1 MSIFEF
7 ADQLG
12 FNPPIV
18 FEDDTVSEEGLYND
32 VIDFDK
38 LAKTIGKYRS
48 FEFDYREYISN
59 KTTTPSINAIDGT
72 EPESYKIH
80 IPLVINDPEKGERT
94 LQLSGV
100 LNKKIGKVNRNEGSS
115 LFSFK
120 LDANKR
126 IISYIKKIKYETSN
140 EIAIR
145 IETPVYEDY
154 LSLSEIVKTSSN
166 KEVDALI
173 IRKFNEAFRN
183 VKDDATLKWLYEKA
197 PLFVLQQRGNE
208 TLIKDL
214 KTLLA
219 YDLEG
224 ALSWFKDSGTAV
236 MKLLFGFTD
245 PKVLYDYFNTKPEE
259 AIRIYDALQ
268 GDAEVQFTTL
278 LTMLAQLYTREVKN
292 DNIIQGASRRAVT
305 FNIGKGYR
313 LNSDILIKDDQKN
326 IKLERFGPREFEF
339 DIQLNNTDGEAVDI
353 PLKVPINAL
362 LEGPTIFHP
371 LDLVILKDANGN
383 GEVPVCALEVKY
395 LSDEAEWETV
405 INTTLII
412 VNIVGILVSAG
423 ALSAGA
429 TGLTAIIATADIVIS
444 TIDIAVILRRPEL
457 RGTQEGAWLDRN
469 WEAISGTFAIVSVSS
484 AVRQGLIKN
493 GPGIVGKLNKVKDAS
508 SILIRE
514 RIQRLL
520 FQAIINVE
528 ISNFGKTTFRVM
540 PIMRSALRLKI
551 LQSNIERLWKLGITV
566 LESQI
571 EGKAFYGLMYQGEV
585 LFTGNSKKINNFLK
599 NEIFVYGIKN
609 EDIIK
614 VFDELLEIEK
624 LGLRLEAGNWF
635 WKNGFGRELRW
646 AKLKP
651 QIISKNI
658 DIKLEAIRKGDVF
671 EGEVGKRMLE
681 LSKIH
686 GDELVD
692 FSNQVW
698 GKNVRGKFKDDFGD
712 IDFAT
717 KKYIG
722 EVKSKLSNSKIIEQ
736 VHAQL
741 QKYLHKN
748 SLIEEK
754 FLNPQLKQVV
764 LVYEDL
770 GNFTLSDPLLKEL
783 AEDGV
788 IFIEGINNL
797 KKLY

>member
-18 FEDDTVSEEGLYND
+18 FEDNAVSEEGVYND

-48 FEFDYREYISN
+48 FEFDYSEYISN
-59 KTTTPSINAIDGT
+59 KTTTLTINALDGT
-72 EPESYKIH
+72 EPQSYEIH
-80 IPLVINDPEKGERT
+80 IPLIVNDPEKGERT

-100 LNKKIGKVNRNEGSS
+100 LNKKKGKVNRNEGSA

-120 LDANKR
+120 LDASKR

-145 IETPVYEDY
+145 IETPIYEDY
-154 LSLSEIVKTSSN
+154 ISLSEIVKTRRN

-173 IRKFNEAFRN
+173 IREFNDAFRN
-183 VKDDATLKWLYEKA
+183 VSDDATLKWLYEKA
-197 PLFVLQQRGNE
+197 PLFVLKQRGNE

-214 KTLLA
+214 KTLLT

-224 ALSWFKDSGTAV
+224 ALSWFKDSGTAI

-268 GDAEVQFTTL
+268 GTAEVQFTTL
-278 LTMLAQLYTREVKN
+278 LTTLAQLYTREVKN
-292 DNIIQGASRRAVT
+292 DETIQEASRRDVT

-339 DIQLNNTDGEAVDI
+339 DIQLNNTEGETVDI

-362 LEGPTIFHP
+362 LDGPTIFHP

-429 TGLTAIIATADIVIS
+429 TGFTAVIAAADIVIS

-457 RGTQEGAWLDRN
+457 KGTQEGAWLDRN
-469 WEAISGTFAIVSVSS
+469 WEAISGSFAIVSVSS

-493 GPGIVGKLNKVKDAS
+493 GPGIVGKLSKVKDAS
-508 SILIRE
+508 AIVIRE

-528 ISNFGKTTFRVM
+528 ISNFGNVAFKIVPINQVRSVLKTKIVQSNIDRLWRLGVSVLEGQVDGKAIYGLMHQGEVILSGATKEIDNFLKTK
-540 PIMRSALRLKI
+540 IFTHGAKDAEILKI
-551 LQSNIERLWKLGITV
+551 LDNIAERVRNVGFHHIPTSGVIINSQTKKGSYLVGSFASDLQFILKQLDYPEINKIDDLFPLLDGQRFNLLNVSDDLYEFFVETGGFFKQVNAKWVDSAVAKKVDVVIMSDFKALRNPIFRDGIIV
-566 LESQI
+566 
-571 EGKAFYGLMYQGEV
+571 G
-585 LFTGNSKKINNFLK
+585 
-599 NEIFVYGIKN
+599 
-609 EDIIK
+609 
-614 VFDELLEIEK
+614 EK
-624 LGLRLEAGNWF
+624 LS
-635 WKNGFGRELRW
+635 GFGKEIHRFEWKHGYRFDPKTKMMVPPEK
-646 AKLKP
+646 AKGLPSITEFKE
-651 QIISKNI
+651 N
-658 DIKLEAIRKGDVF
+658 KL
-671 EGEVGKRMLE
+671 
-681 LSKIH
+681 
-686 GDELVD
+686 
-692 FSNQVW
+692 
-698 GKNVRGKFKDDFGD
+698 
-712 IDFAT
+712 
-717 KKYIG
+717 
-722 EVKSKLSNSKIIEQ
+722 
-736 VHAQL
+736 
-741 QKYLHKN
+741 
-748 SLIEEK
+748 
-754 FLNPQLKQVV
+754 
-764 LVYEDL
+764 
-770 GNFTLSDPLLKEL
+770 
-783 AEDGV
+783 
-788 IFIEGINNL
+788 
-797 KKLY
+797 